1 MAVYV
6 WIAFH
11 QVGYRFELEWMEGGA
26 VEVVRRV
33 VLGQG
38 IYVAPSLHFVPW
50 PYTPFYWWVSAGVS
64 HLTGTGFL
72 PLRLVS
78 LVSSLGSLVVLAAL
92 VRSETGEWVAG
103 LAAAGIYAATYRM
116 AGAWFAIGRVDSL
129 MLLLLLLSL
138 AAARRTRT
146 WAGGVAV
153 GVLAFLAFFTKQS
166 ALIAVVP
173 FLGFMLVTRWRAGVA
188 AVGTLAGLIGAS
200 TLAMNAATDGW
211 YGYYVFNE
219 LTHQGIASREWAQ
232 FWSHDLRPLW
242 PAGLI
247 ALVGLGVWAFAWTRS
262 EGAGRQARRSWE
274 RVGFYTLAAAG
285 MVGAS
290 WVSRL
295 HSGGSANVLMPAFAG
310 VALLAGLGLGAL
322 LRGGVFEGLAGALR
336 RSPWKSPVVLRSL
349 VGLAAAVGVGFQL
362 YFLRYPVT
370 PQIPN
375 KTSAAAGDRLL
386 AEIKA
391 LPGQVVVLDHPWY
404 ATLVGKG
411 NYADVEALHDVLRA
425 GPSRA
430 RSDLEANLAFALSNP
445 QIGAVIL
452 DNAGNEEGIRAPLQA
467 GFTSVP
473 MTWDPGSAFF
483 PVVRDEAGARPNLE
497 FVRNDAAPPLSAP
510 LASAPPAPGAAASST
525 QAVRAGP

>member
-1 MAVYV
+1 MADTLVAQDAAGITHERPSPSPPRRPGWTGRWALRVLLGLVCLAPVAVYV

-116 AGAWFAIGRVDSL
+116 AGDWFAIGRVDSL

-153 GVLAFLAFFTKQS
+153 GVLGFLAFFTKQS

-173 FLGFMLVTRWRAGVA
+173 FLGFMLVTRWRAGLA
-188 AVGTLAGLIGAS
+188 ALGTLAGLIGVS
-200 TLAMNAATDGW
+200 TLAMNAATGGW

-219 LTHQGIASREWAQ
+219 LTHQGIARVEWAQ

-247 ALVGLGVWAFAWTRS
+247 ALVGLGVWAFARTRS
-262 EGAGRQARRSWE
+262 GGAGRQARRS
-274 RVGFYTLAAAG
+274 
-285 MVGAS
+285 
-290 WVSRL
+290 
-295 HSGGSANVLMPAFAG
+295 
-310 VALLAGLGLGAL
+310 
-322 LRGGVFEGLAGALR
+322 
-336 RSPWKSPVVLRSL
+336 
-349 VGLAAAVGVGFQL
+349 
-362 YFLRYPVT
+362 
-370 PQIPN
+370 
-375 KTSAAAGDRLL
+375 
-386 AEIKA
+386 
-391 LPGQVVVLDHPWY
+391 
-404 ATLVGKG
+404 
-411 NYADVEALHDVLRA
+411 
-425 GPSRA
+425 
-430 RSDLEANLAFALSNP
+430 
-445 QIGAVIL
+445 
-452 DNAGNEEGIRAPLQA
+452 
-467 GFTSVP
+467 
-473 MTWDPGSAFF
+473 
-483 PVVRDEAGARPNLE
+483 
-497 FVRNDAAPPLSAP
+497 
-510 LASAPPAPGAAASST
+510 
-525 QAVRAGP
+525 